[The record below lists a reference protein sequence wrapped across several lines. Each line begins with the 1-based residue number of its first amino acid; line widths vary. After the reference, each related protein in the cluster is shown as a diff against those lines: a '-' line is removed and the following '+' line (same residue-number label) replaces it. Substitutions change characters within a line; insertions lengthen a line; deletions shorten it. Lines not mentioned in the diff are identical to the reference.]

1 MDFNDYI
8 QQGIKY
14 FQEENFDKALENL
27 QAALKL
33 QPNNE
38 DVRNF
43 IENVKGAK
51 EYDAKMYQALKD
63 EIRNR
68 LSLEGITETNIDQA
82 IEESAK
88 SLKSNPNDTS
98 EKNFLTNAY
107 YIRGMMFMSKKEF
120 IRAIKD
126 FDEAIN
132 YVPDFVF
139 ALWKRVQLNL
149 KVENYDQAI
158 KDCEKLIQIKPDD
171 DKEKLRLSDAYVQ
184 RGISF
189 DKKKDY
195 NNAIP
200 DFEKALKYNPDDNTA
215 RELLA
220 MRKAEITK
228 K

>member
-8 QQGIKY
+8 QQGYKY
-14 FQEENFDKALENL
+14 YQEENFDKALENY

-38 DVRNF
+38 EVKY
-43 IENVKGAK
+43 ILENTKMQEEYAAK
-51 EYDAKMYQALKD
+51 ADQALKN
-63 EIRNR
+63 EIKQR
-68 LSLEGITETNIDQA
+68 LSLEGITESNIEQA
-82 IEESAK
+82 IAEAAK

-98 EKNFLTNAY
+98 EKNFLKNAY

-132 YVPDFVF
+132 NEPNFVY
-139 ALWKRVQLNL
+139 ALIKRVQLNL

-158 KDCEKLIQIKPDD
+158 KDCEKLIQIKPNDD
-171 DKEKLRLSDAYVQ
+171 QGKLSLSNAYLQ

-200 DFEKALKYNPDDNTA
+200 DYEKALKYNPDDNSA

-220 MRKAEITK
+220 MRNAEITK